1 MNARIS
7 KKFFFQAAV
16 HHEKTFL
23 INDYDIQLH
32 MIVATDDIRE
42 QNIAM
47 DRIKYL
53 FEFCLENSIFINSSD
68 TKAVDLYSKANI
80 RICPLPEDPYD
91 QIIGIVIMNKCN
103 VIAEEKLIVTSIEIK
118 SKLCDDVVFHIS
130 ADEEVEFTH
139 YTNVWWN
146 ENNPSTNGHKSS
158 KKEKIVELKKEPKD
172 WNSVGLSWKQN
183 DNCDKGEILFIPID
197 K

>member
-118 SKLCDDVVFHIS
+118 SKLCDDVVFYIS

-139 YTNVWWN
+139 HHNVWWN
-146 ENNPSTNGHKSS
+146 ENNPSTNGYKSS

-172 WNSVGLSWKQN
+172 WNSVGLGWKQN